1 MLAIAPGG
9 VYEAQFGDSYYQI
22 LWRKRMGFAK
32 VALEAKVVSLRQRVC
47 IKFLSFN
54 LSKFQPIVPIF
65 TQNLREAFRTVSL
78 GKRLWLKMYQWCK
91 LPIVP
96 IYGGFPVKLRTFV
109 GQPIPYDQSLTV
121 EELQVKVIILYPQF
135 SREFSRKEQIY

>member
-1 MLAIAPGG
+1 
-9 VYEAQFGDSYYQI
+9 
-22 LWRKRMGFAK
+22 MGFAK